1 MLVHKLYSSFRNA
14 ALSSIAH
21 SKPSS
26 YITRFKASPRLPPA
40 SSPHKQYQLFSTQTA
55 LKMSSDLSVELT
67 APNGVRYT
75 QPIGLYINGEFV
87 KSSNGQKIETIN
99 PT

>member
-26 YITRFKASPRLPPA
+26 YITRFKA